1 MIRFALALFIAL
13 LLAVAPARAE
23 RLVSTLSNT
32 SIEITSSFA
41 GEVLTLF
48 GNIEPNAGQADE
60 VVQGPFHV
68 IVVIEGPLAEGVARR
83 KRNVAGIWV
92 NTEQVTFEGFP
103 SFFQVLAS
111 GKLSS
116 ITNPTVLAVENIDPA
131 AQARHSTVAG
141 YWDSAVFGQALVRLM
156 TERGHF
162 GVREDAVRFLSNT
175 AYAARIVLP
184 HDVPNGP
191 FVARTYVFRDGEV
204 IAERAEG
211 FSVQKMGFERFLY
224 SAAVGQPFLYGFVC
238 VILAIFTG
246 WLGGVVFRR

>member
-1 MIRFALALFIAL
+1 MKHAL
-13 LLAVAPARAE
+13 LAITLILAAVAPAKAE

-32 SIEITSSFA
+32 SIQITSSFA

-68 IVVIEGPLAEGVARR
+68 IIVIEGPLADGVARR

-92 NTEQVTFEGFP
+92 NTQQVTFEDFP
-103 SFFQVLAS
+103 SFFQVMAS
-111 GKLSS
+111 GKLSA
-116 ITNPTVLAVENIDPA
+116 ITNATTLAVENIDPA
-131 AQARHSTVAG
+131 AQARHSTITG

-162 GVREDAVRFLSNT
+162 GVHEDSVRFLSNT
-175 AYAARIVLP
+175 AYAARMVLP
-184 HDVPNGP
+184 HDVPNGS
-191 FVARTYVFRDGEV
+191 FAARTYVFRNGV
-204 IAERAEG
+204 VVAQRSEG
-211 FSVQKMGFERFLY
+211 FTVQKMGFERFIY
-224 SAAVGQPFLYGFVC
+224 SAAVGQPLLYGLVC